1 MPVPADSNTGEPTTP
16 ATPEPV
22 DAPENASFQHYDEL
36 RSLLLGK
43 EQVELGSLRV
53 EVTDLRDTLG
63 DQDAMAAIIA
73 PSLDEALRNKINQNK
88 EEMVEVLY
96 PIIGST
102 VVRAVTEAVQDLART
117 VDSRVRTSI
126 SPAEVM
132 RRMRA
137 QASGVSSS
145 DLALRDALP
154 FLVEEMFLVHRDT
167 GLLLRHVSADGQATP
182 DRDLVSG
189 MLTAIRDFASD
200 AFGRGQQGQ
209 LDTIEYGGRR
219 ILIEAAQHIYLA
231 VVGEGI
237 EPAGFRADMRGVVID
252 VENRYRLF
260 LREYNGDAAPFASV
274 DPMLSGLAAQSTGRT
289 SAGLARGQKR
299 ILAGAGALL
308 VLCVLASCL
317 GGWLLVRSL
326 DRRSP
331 QLPSFIIIV
340 APTAS
345 PLPAATPTATATRT
359 PTATATATATPTA
372 TPTPSPTPTPTVTP
386 TATRAGLVDNV
397 RLNVRSGPG
406 LEFPVIL
413 TVAPDYQFTIL
424 ATSADGGWLNVCC
437 TADGSDGWVS
447 ALYILENALPVTP

>member
-145 DLALRDALP
+145 GPARCLA
-154 FLVEEMFLVHRDT
+154 FL
-167 GLLLRHVSADGQATP
+167 
-182 DRDLVSG
+182 
-189 MLTAIRDFASD
+189 
-200 AFGRGQQGQ
+200 GRG
-209 LDTIEYGGRR
+209 DVSRPSR
-219 ILIEAAQHIYLA
+219 HR
-231 VVGEGI
+231 
-237 EPAGFRADMRGVVID
+237 PA
-252 VENRYRLF
+252 
-260 LREYNGDAAPFASV
+260 AAPC
-274 DPMLSGLAAQSTGRT
+274 QRRW
-289 SAGLARGQKR
+289 AGNSR
-299 ILAGAGALL
+299 
-308 VLCVLASCL
+308 
-317 GGWLLVRSL
+317 
-326 DRRSP
+326 P
-331 QLPSFIIIV
+331 
-340 APTAS
+340 
-345 PLPAATPTATATRT
+345 
-359 PTATATATATPTA
+359 
-372 TPTPSPTPTPTVTP
+372 
-386 TATRAGLVDNV
+386 
-397 RLNVRSGPG
+397 
-406 LEFPVIL
+406 
-413 TVAPDYQFTIL
+413 
-424 ATSADGGWLNVCC
+424 
-437 TADGSDGWVS
+437 
-447 ALYILENALPVTP
+447 